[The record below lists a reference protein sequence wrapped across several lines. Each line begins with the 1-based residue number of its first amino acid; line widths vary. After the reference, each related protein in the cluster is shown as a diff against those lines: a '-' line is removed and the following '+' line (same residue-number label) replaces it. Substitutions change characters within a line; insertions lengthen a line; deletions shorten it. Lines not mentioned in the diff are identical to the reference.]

1 MVADATSG
9 RHGLRKAASRMRG
22 SFENLANAPWLI
34 RRSGGVQNAGEFAVR
49 FLKFDALLCSARTK
63 TRGVATMT
71 IFEGLLLILTVAG
84 MTVVYEWRQDV
95 LYGPYLGPDDQL
107 DVR

>member
-34 RRSGGVQNAGEFAVR
+34 RRSGGLQNAGEFAVR
-49 FLKFDALLCSARTK
+49 FLKFDAYYARQEQK
-63 TRGVATMT
+63 PGAS
-71 IFEGLLLILTVAG
+71 L
-84 MTVVYEWRQDV
+84 
-95 LYGPYLGPDDQL
+95 P
-107 DVR
+107 

>member
-49 FLKFDALLCSARTK
+49 FLKFDAYMLGKNKNPGRRYHDYL
-63 TRGVATMT
+63 RGTST
-71 IFEGLLLILTVAG
+71 YFDCCRNDGHL
-84 MTVVYEWRQDV
+84 
-95 LYGPYLGPDDQL
+95 
-107 DVR
+107 